1 MNKELAFTGERY
13 IPEYFS
19 DSCDEIVKEHEDRYS
34 SISKLVADK
43 VVLDAACGSGY
54 GSFEISK
61 YAKSVRG
68 IDISADSIQ
77 YAKNNYSSKNLEFNE
92 ASVTEIPFLND
103 EFDVVVSFE
112 TIEHI
117 SEEQQILFLKQIKRV
132 LKEDGILI
140 ISTPDKLNYSDKM
153 NYINEFHIKEFYE
166 KEFYEF
172 LSLFFR
178 NIEFYYQTQEICNLI
193 YNKNSMKM
201 DFDCM
206 NQDISGKYIIA
217 VCSDFN
223 IDNFKIGAIS
233 LENNKINFLNSRILS
248 LQNEVE
254 EKNKWAFGLNLE
266 IDRINTITENLNQEL
281 ETKEQSIKNLND
293 EIEAKEQQ
301 IQKQNQE
308 LETKEQSIK
317 NL

>member
-1 MNKELAFTGERY
+1 MNNELAFTGERY

-19 DSCDEIVKEHEDRYS
+19 NSDDEIVKEHEDRYS
-34 SISKLVADK
+34 SISKLVTDK

-61 YAKSVRG
+61 YAKNVIG
-68 IDISADSIQ
+68 IDISSDSIE
-77 YAKNNYSSKNLEFNE
+77 YAKNNYLARNLSFNVS
-92 ASVTEIPFLND
+92 SVTEMPFSNN

-117 SEEQQILFLKQIKRV
+117 SEDQQILFLKQIKRV

-178 NIEFYYQTQEICNLI
+178 NVEFYYQTQEVCNLI

-217 VCSDFN
+217 VCSDFD
-223 IDNFKIGAIS
+223 IDNFKISAIS
-233 LENNKINFLNSRILS
+233 LEDNKNNFLNSRILS
-248 LQNEVE
+248 LQKEVE
-254 EKNKWAFGLNLE
+254 EKNKWAFELNLE
-266 IDRINTITENLNQEL
+266 IDRVNTITENLNKEL
-281 ETKEQSIKNLND
+281 EQKDNYYINKIQILENEINIVYNSLCWKFLNFFR
-293 EIEAKEQQ
+293 KLF
-301 IQKQNQE
+301 K
-308 LETKEQSIK
+308 
-317 NL
+317 